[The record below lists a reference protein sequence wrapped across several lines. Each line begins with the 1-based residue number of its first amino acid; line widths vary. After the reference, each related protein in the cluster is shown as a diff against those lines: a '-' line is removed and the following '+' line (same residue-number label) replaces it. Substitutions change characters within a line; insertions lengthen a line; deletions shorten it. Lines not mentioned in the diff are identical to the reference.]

1 MKRDFSESARQELLS
16 LVKQVEDEQWCDFT
30 DWVGDRWYDFE
41 GWIGQLDIRKYVDNV
56 NSYHKKVIDK
66 NDASADEI
74 NQIFEAVNAQSVNYR
89 GRFLAI
95 LTDLQSF
102 RQLLTTISN
111 VVAPGNGQFDPV
123 YIGTGLKDAANTYLE
138 NSELLQKI
146 SGDGL
151 NSEDLDEVQDQ
162 DQLQRLLDAMGST
175 LIALVPDVGV
185 GQKVEIPIGPDLTFY
200 YAVDAEIDGAS
211 NVDINMV
218 IEDQRVKIDNISAE
232 TGGMLSIGTECNMD
246 GEGKISISSD
256 NSNVSFDLTNQEVG
270 GSGSVTIGNDTYTIT
285 VIARLDRLVLEES
298 VKTEVDGGSV
308 TTKIGI
314 EKKNNSSWKPVP
326 VPVPVEVPYPGVLP
340 EFEIDWEAVGTVVV
354 VATAV
359 YTVIYIGTAVYTGGG
374 SLVILPPPIPA

>member
-123 YIGTGLKDAANTYLE
+123 YIGTGLKDAVNTYLE

-200 YAVDAEIDGAS
+200 YAVDAEIDSAS

-246 GEGKISISSD
+246 GDGKISVSSD
-256 NSNVSFDLTNQEVG
+256 NSSVSFDYTGTLE
-270 GSGSVTIGNDTYTIT
+270 GSGTVTIGNNTYTVTI
-285 VIARLDRLVLEES
+285 IASPDKLVLEES
-298 VKTEVDGGSV
+298 VTTEVEGGSV

-374 SLVILPPPIPA
+374 SLVVLPPPIPA

>member
-74 NQIFEAVNAQSVNYR
+74 NKIFEAVNTQSVNYR

-123 YIGTGLKDAANTYLE
+123 YIGTGLKDAVNTYLE

-200 YAVDAEIDGAS
+200 YAVDAEIDSAS

-246 GEGKISISSD
+246 GDGKISVSSD
-256 NSNVSFDLTNQEVG
+256 NSSVSFDYTGTLE
-270 GSGSVTIGNDTYTIT
+270 GSGTVTIGNNTYTVTI
-285 VIARLDRLVLEES
+285 IASPDKLVLEES
-298 VKTEVDGGSV
+298 VTTEVEGGSV

-314 EKKNNSSWKPVP
+314 EKKNNSSWKAVP
-326 VPVPVEVPYPGVLP
+326 VPVPIEVPYPGVLP
-340 EFEIDWEAVGTVVV
+340 DIEIDWEAVGTVVV

-374 SLVILPPPIPA
+374 SLVVLPPPIPA

>member
-123 YIGTGLKDAANTYLE
+123 YIGTGLKDAVNTYLE

-200 YAVDAEIDGAS
+200 YAVDAEIDSAS

-298 VKTEVDGGSV
+298 VKTEVDVGSV

-340 EFEIDWEAVGTVVV
+340 EFEIDWETVGNVVI

-359 YTVIYIGTAVYTGGG
+359 YTVIYIGTAIYTGGG
-374 SLVILPPPIPA
+374 SLVVLPPPIPA